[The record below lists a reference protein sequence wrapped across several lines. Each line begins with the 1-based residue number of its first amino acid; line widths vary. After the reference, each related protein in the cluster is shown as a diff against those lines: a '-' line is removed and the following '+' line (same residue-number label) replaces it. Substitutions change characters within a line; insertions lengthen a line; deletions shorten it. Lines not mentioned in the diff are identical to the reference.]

1 MSINGTPIG
10 KSSLKR
16 LDTNTI
22 LRLYDH
28 TKAARAQ
35 CLGVANRDRTRRT
48 LEQIG
53 RELMRRGERT

>member
-1 MSINGTPIG
+1 MSFDGMPIG
-10 KSSLKR
+10 KNCLKR

-28 TKAARAQ
+28 TKAVRAR
-35 CLGVANRDRTRRT
+35 CLGSVNRDRTRRT

-53 RELMRRGERT
+53 RELVRRGERT